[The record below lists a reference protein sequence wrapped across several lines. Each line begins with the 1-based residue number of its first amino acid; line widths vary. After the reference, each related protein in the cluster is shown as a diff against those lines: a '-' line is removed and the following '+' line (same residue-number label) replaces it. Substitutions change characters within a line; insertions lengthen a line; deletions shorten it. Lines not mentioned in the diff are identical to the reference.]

1 MDLNAQKEQFSRA
14 YVQAVA
20 AVAGYAWSE
29 PSVDDDS
36 IDLTLSAKGA
46 GGTIRSPKVD
56 LQLKC
61 HAATTPTGDQ
71 ISFPL
76 KIKNYEELRDD
87 TVLVPRILVVLL
99 VPTSPTDWLTYT
111 EQELSLRRAA
121 YWVCLHSQPTRTNK
135 STVTV
140 PVPRDQHFDADG
152 LRGIMH
158 RISSGGQ
165 P

>member
-1 MDLNAQKEQFSRA
+1 MDINAQKEQFSRA

-20 AVAGYAWSE
+20 AVAGYAWAL

-36 IDLTLSAKGA
+36 IDLILSAKGG
-46 GGTIRSPKVD
+46 GGTARRPRVE

-61 HAATTPTGDQ
+61 HAAKPPTGSSF
-71 ISFPL
+71 SFPL
-76 KIKNYEELRDD
+76 KIKNYDDLRDD
-87 TVLVPRILVVLL
+87 TIVPRILVVLL
-99 VPTSPTDWLTYT
+99 VPSSQTDWLTYT

-121 YWVCLHSQPTRTNK
+121 YWVSLRSQPTRTNK
-135 STVTV
+135 TTVTV
-140 PVPRDQHFDADG
+140 QVPRHQHFDVDG

-158 RISSGGQ
+158 RINSEGQ